1 MKKFRWQLIIILV
14 TGLIVGIL
22 LLVQQG
28 NPLLESDNTPQPLS
42 GGVYTEGLVGDFQR
56 LNPFLD
62 IYNQVDRDI
71 DRLIFN
77 GLIKFDLS
85 GTAKPDLAETWGIS
99 QDGTLYN
106 FSLRSDLYWHDG
118 QPLTTRD
125 VAYTVDLLKSESSL
139 IPVDLQKF
147 WSEITVNILSDSL
160 IQFALPEAFSPFLD
174 YLAFGI
180 LPEHLLGNVSLDEM
194 IDNPFNLAPIGSG
207 PYKFDRLLIEDKR
220 ITGIVLIANKAYFGG
235 QPYLNEI
242 VFRYYP
248 TPEMLWQ
255 AYQDGEV
262 EGLASISSDTLQPV
276 LAEPNLNIY
285 SATQPIVTIVY
296 LNLNNPEVSFFQDS
310 GFRRALL
317 MAIDRQRIVNNIFS
331 GQAVM
336 ANGPILSG
344 NWAYYDEI
352 EQIGYSPE
360 RTLQEFSQLGIAVN
374 EDDGKLET
382 EDNQIVKFSLLCP
395 DSQIHQDIAARLVSD
410 WAQVG
415 VEVEIVIKPYSEV
428 IADLELRDYQAAIVD
443 IDLSDS
449 PDPDPYPFWGQA
461 QIQGGQNYAQ
471 WNNRSAS
478 EFLEQA
484 RISTNYDDR
493 IRLYRNFQVLFQQE
507 LPSLPLISPIY
518 NYAISS
524 KIYGVYIGPFYDESD
539 RFFTVNSWYILV
551 DQNTKDEVDS
561 TPIN

>member
-28 NPLLESDNTPQPLS
+28 NPLIESDNTPQPLS
-42 GGVYTEGLVGDFQR
+42 GGVYTEGLVGEFQR

-85 GTAKPDLAETWGIS
+85 GTAQPDLAETWGIS

-118 QPLTTRD
+118 QPLTTQD
-125 VAYTVDLLKSESSL
+125 VAYTVNLLKSESGL
-139 IPVDLQKF
+139 IPFDLQKF
-147 WSEITVNILSDSL
+147 WSEIAVNVLSESL

-174 YLAFGI
+174 YLSFGI
-180 LPEHLLGNVSLDEM
+180 LPEHLLGNVSLDDM

-207 PYKFDRLLIEDKR
+207 PYKFDRLLIANKQ
-220 ITGIVLIANKAYFGG
+220 IVGVVLISNETYYDG

-248 TPEMLWQ
+248 TSQILWQ
-255 AYQDGEV
+255 AYKDGEV
-262 EGLASISSDTLQPV
+262 EGLASISTDTLQPV
-276 LAEPNLNIY
+276 LTEPNLNIY
-285 SATQPIVTIVY
+285 SATQPIITMVY
-296 LNLNNPEVSFFQDS
+296 LNLNNPEVGFFQDS

-317 MAIDRQRIVNNIFS
+317 MTIDRQRIINNIYS
-331 GQAVM
+331 GQAVL

-344 NWAYYDEI
+344 NWAYYEEI
-352 EQIGYSPE
+352 EQIEYSPE
-360 RTLQEFSQLGIAVN
+360 RAIQEFSRLGITMN
-374 EDDGKLET
+374 EDEDKLET
-382 EDNQIVKFSLLCP
+382 EDNQIVKFSLICP
-395 DSQIHQDIAARLVSD
+395 DSQIHQDIAERLVSD

-428 IADLELRDYQAAIVD
+428 IAALEARDYQAALVD
-443 IDLSDS
+443 INLSDS

-471 WNNRSAS
+471 WNDRSAS

-484 RISTNYDDR
+484 RISLNYDDR

-518 NYAISS
+518 NYAVSS
-524 KIYGVYIGPFYDESD
+524 KINGVNIGPFYDESD

-551 DQNTKDEVDS
+551 ENTSKDAVES

>member
-1 MKKFRWQLIIILV
+1 MKKYRWQLIIILV

-28 NPLLESDNTPQPLS
+28 SPLIEAGNTPQPLS
-42 GGVYTEGLVGDFQR
+42 GGVYTEGLVGEFQR

-62 IYNQVDRDI
+62 VYNQVDRDV

-77 GLIKFDLS
+77 GLVKFDLS
-85 GTAKPDLAETWGIS
+85 GTAQPDLAETWGIS

-106 FSLRSDLYWHDG
+106 FSLRSEIYWHDG
-118 QPLTTRD
+118 QPITTRD
-125 VAYTVDLLKSESSL
+125 VAYTVDLLKSESGI
-139 IPVDLQKF
+139 IPLDLQKF
-147 WSEITVNILSDSL
+147 WSEITVSVLSDSL

-180 LPEHLLGNVSLDEM
+180 LPEHLLRGISLEDM

-207 PYKFDRLLIEDKR
+207 PYKFDRLLIENKQ
-220 ITGIVLIANKAYFGG
+220 IVGVVLIANDTYYRGA
-235 QPYLNEI
+235 PYLDEI

-248 TPEMLWQ
+248 NTQMLWQ
-255 AYQDGEV
+255 AYQVGEV
-262 EGLASISSDTLQPV
+262 EGLASISNDTLQPV
-276 LAEPNLNIY
+276 LSDPNLNLY
-285 SATQPIVTIVY
+285 SAPQPIITIVY
-296 LNLNNPEVSFFQDS
+296 LNLNNPEVSYFQEA

-317 MAIDRQRIVNNIFS
+317 LATDRQRIIDNIYS
-331 GQAVM
+331 GQAVL

-344 NWAYYDEI
+344 NWAYYNEI
-352 EQIGYSPE
+352 EQVSYSPE
-360 RTLQEFSQLGIAVN
+360 SAIQEFSLIGMSLD
-374 EDDGKLET
+374 EEGTKLVT
-382 EDNQIVKFSLLCP
+382 ENNQIVEFSIICP
-395 DSQIHQDIAARLVSD
+395 DTQIHKEIAERLVSD

-415 VEVEIVIKPYSEV
+415 VQVEIIVKPYSEV
-428 IADLELRDYQAAIVD
+428 IADLKSRDYEAALVD

-461 QIQGGQNYAQ
+461 QIQDGQNYAQ

-484 RISTNYDDR
+484 RISLNYEDR
-493 IRLYRNFQVLFQQE
+493 IRLYRNFQVIFQQD

-518 NYAISS
+518 NYAVSS
-524 KIYGVYIGPFYDESD
+524 KIKGINLGPFYEESD
-539 RFFTVNSWYILV
+539 RFFTVNTWYILV
-551 DQNTKDEVDS
+551 EQNSNEINES
-561 TPIN
+561 TPMN